1 MIVRSINED
10 VDEEDGY
17 HIDPD
22 DTTSEHRKQHKG
34 DFIVYYQ
41 LTLNIILCS
50 ISVNFD
56 SFSITFAVSNSRR
69 SKRRAH
75 EKSYPR

>member
-34 DFIVYYQ
+34 DFMVYYQ
-41 LTLNIILCS
+41 LTLNIIF
-50 ISVNFD
+50 SVNFD

-69 SKRRAH
+69 SKRGAH

>member
-1 MIVRSINED
+1 MQYHVLGLVYHLIVRSINED

-34 DFIVYYQ
+34 DFIVYNQ
-41 LTLNIILCS
+41 LTLNII
-50 ISVNFD
+50 
-56 SFSITFAVSNSRR
+56 
-69 SKRRAH
+69 
-75 EKSYPR
+75 

>member
-34 DFIVYYQ
+34 DFIVYNQ
-41 LTLNIILCS
+41 LTLNIIDNLYTRFPYIS
-50 ISVNFD
+50 IHFQ
-56 SFSITFAVSNSRR
+56 
-69 SKRRAH
+69 
-75 EKSYPR
+75 